1 MLERSGPMAILS
13 SALST
18 IFRKQVLNFNFG
30 VHLRTF
36 LILFSTVRTRA
47 EHASW
52 SGARE
57 IVLASNFG
65 LNSEMASRAR
75 RPVKKFVDFAR
86 YSEACRMIAGRA
98 DSSDRE
104 LLLEMAEAWATAIRR
119 MRSDARQAKDR
130 NQ

>member
-13 SALST
+13 RCIVK

-65 LNSEMASRAR
+65 LNLKWPHA
-75 RPVKKFVDFAR
+75 PGD
-86 YSEACRMIAGRA
+86 
-98 DSSDRE
+98 
-104 LLLEMAEAWATAIRR
+104 
-119 MRSDARQAKDR
+119 Q
-130 NQ
+130 